1 MNANHS
7 TWIRRQKSNLDLI
20 SRYSAFI
27 FDNDPK
33 AEKLNFTE
41 RMNLMAEIVRL
52 EEQNM
57 KIENMSYK
65 EARFDDFS
73 YEIQEPSKMNL
84 STKKTA

>member
-1 MNANHS
+1 MAINS
-7 TWIRRQKSNLDLI
+7 WIHRQKSNLDLI
-20 SRYSAFI
+20 ARYSAFI

-52 EEQNM
+52 EEQNV

-65 EARFDDFS
+65 EARIDDFS
-73 YEIQEPSKMNL
+73 YEIQEPSRMNL
-84 STKKTA
+84 ATQKTA